1 MPSGTCYSNEQ
12 KSTNLDSAMV
22 FASFT
27 SLGAAVLVAG
37 ATLSSPAQRKWPK
50 RIVSLLGVSVVLV
63 EMSFSMGSFSN
74 FSNLRVATLNDD
86 VGFGEDDEGPNT
98 KPGRLCLAQGILFQ
112 WSVGTA
118 NVMDRTTNECLLTSL
133 VTQWSINTL
142 VLLFLWFQ
150 YAQFLMLYQRTP
162 STIVKQREPYVLG
175 CILGTASLVTILP
188 ALTGHIGHR
197 HSFYSCWVE
206 GPYYY
211 LFYGKLSVVMLLSMR
226 WCLLTMNR
234 LSEISTSLVGMDR
247 PAALRSLAVYRAG
260 NVCLAGGAAFV
271 LTVILLY
278 DFFPDS
284 PLVCVLT
291 SADILLFPFIYAVFV
306 HGYTCSEAMHRCCD
320 STRSRLGWEEEEEEE
335 GHESSLAASRGAAA
349 SV

>member
-1 MPSGTCYSNEQ
+1 
-12 KSTNLDSAMV
+12 
-22 FASFT
+22 
-27 SLGAAVLVAG
+27 
-37 ATLSSPAQRKWPK
+37 
-50 RIVSLLGVSVVLV
+50 
-63 EMSFSMGSFSN
+63 
-74 FSNLRVATLNDD
+74 
-86 VGFGEDDEGPNT
+86 
-98 KPGRLCLAQGILFQ
+98 
-112 WSVGTA
+112 
-118 NVMDRTTNECLLTSL
+118 
-133 VTQWSINTL
+133 
-142 VLLFLWFQ
+142 
-150 YAQFLMLYQRTP
+150 MLYQRTP

-335 GHESSLAASRGAAA
+335 GHESSLAATTSATAADAHLYNADDSGCSSFSVGSSIVSNSRHAEFHSGLGLGDSILSQSLISATDSDHESSFAAE
-349 SV
+349 